1 MDMAVNVR
9 TKQQERAKN
18 DDKEREYMKS
28 LAELK
33 AIRER
38 MQGQVGMRSEDD
50 SQIRVVVGMATC
62 GIASGARP
70 VLKTLAD
77 AVQEKKLSNV
87 MVTQTGCIGLCKYEP
102 IVEVMEPGKD
112 KVTYVKMTPE
122 KALEVVD
129 RHLIRGQVVT
139 EYTLGNIKL

>member
-1 MDMAVNVR
+1 
-9 TKQQERAKN
+9 
-18 DDKEREYMKS
+18 MKS

-50 SQIRVVVGMATC
+50 SQIRVVGGMATC